1 MVPVLRSQ
9 SVLSRSLR
17 CGSTGPVP
25 SRGPVVTGGL
35 ASMLQLMFP
44 QYQPRLDSV
53 CVGLRKDALVT
64 CFPFYPTLH
73 LKEKQE
79 EWNKV
84 CVSVGERRG
93 RDTNEVIS
101 KAKSLSFAFC
111 SSNFM
116 SVQLQDSECKNSR
129 ALLPSCATWNLY
141 NQTSLFACSPPLQ
154 S

>member
-9 SVLSRSLR
+9 SVLSQSLR
-17 CGSTGPVP
+17 CSSTGSVP
-25 SRGPVVTGGL
+25 SRGPTVTGGL
-35 ASMLQLMFP
+35 VNMLQLIFP

-64 CFPFYPTLH
+64 CFPFYPTPAPQ
-73 LKEKQE
+73 EKTGRMEQSLCVCRGE
-79 EWNKV
+79 E
-84 CVSVGERRG
+84 GERCKWSYLQG
-93 RDTNEVIS
+93 
-101 KAKSLSFAFC
+101 SLSFAFC

-141 NQTSLFACSPPLQ
+141 NQISLFACSPPLQ
-154 S
+154 N